1 MELSTSGKSVVDLNT
16 SFVGGNGR
24 NGLQSNGTTNGDLK
38 QISPVLVAFE
48 QELSRFIKYIK
59 KKSEPGL
66 KTKKNDEEPL
76 ARGSNTLFSMWN
88 TYESHLPQSYYQEK
102 LLNTGDFLF
111 FVKEY
116 KLAQFHCYGRYLAK
130 HVQRNLTLS
139 ETAELDADKFY
150 KMHLPNGLD
159 NLASAT
165 MVLRSA
171 LGEAICF
178 YHVNTA
184 EDPKLQALEFLL
196 WACMCLESS
205 VPLLTVKY
213 LTWRSTLY
221 TAVCQC
227 YFDLKVPMH
236 AEAFAKR
243 GLGKVNELQEIEKM
257 STSEATPESEAA
269 FRQAK
274 TKMQVMIFKR
284 VVFETRKRPK
294 GLLRPKTKPNLKD
307 FAHHAWP
314 RTPTE
319 RLMTDLQGTAAKF
332 LAILEA
338 LSETYRRTLHCEAP
352 TPDAEDTAIDV
363 CAELFFAGMEIIAGG
378 GGIKQAL
385 KHDGVIHPSVWEL
398 QNTSIMEL
406 VAKGENGVP
415 LPALVKFV
423 KHAFSYEHW
432 EPFGQLIEP
441 TLQLL
446 QEQSDINSLVDIKTL
461 QLMLALEPFYN
472 TVKKTKKTPAQA
484 DEGETGPHAHGRTGS
499 PLEELTHLADVIQSC
514 SEEPFKSAI
523 LMKDIDMMVDA
534 SLFLWSKC
542 KPHFQRILSSS
553 LENCKQLLND
563 VFFNRWLYIL
573 TVAHTALSWSNA
585 ALFDPILS
593 AEVTLKFSLLLE
605 CKAGTTDNSR
615 VGSTDILETPTIP
628 VSPETVDNKQ
638 EKAEGESPE
647 KPAMG
652 PGSLRSL
659 FTDVSQQMIVA
670 MGGVSVGVREVL
682 NKVLGIL
689 DQGLRDITKARDT
702 VIDTRKRNIA
712 DISWIKEYTWVPV
725 NCEGILTIYKAGN
738 LRWSKGGWQTPIHV
752 MPQKPGMNIGF
763 FWSTC
768 PQGLPS
774 RVNKPKTED
783 GDAEHQDSDLLERMI
798 ETLHMELLFV
808 RHRVAVKLVNL
819 GQEPCEPKRS
829 AKKQKEKPKT
839 GAGSLHFSDAENKLL
854 SECSRNPLSKA
865 MLRMH
870 MAGQAVTSQSHVG
883 TERQTQ
889 LLKESQELI
898 VKCQQQERKVS
909 SWNRQTDDTSDNILP
924 SDVPPAPL
932 LVYRSSAV
940 LVFKPAPFEPKTG
953 EKVAWYR
960 LFARSASGNNVKVR
974 LNDYQLPGTGEEIP
988 ATADIKFFVRGLKAD
1003 EKYMAAVAAYN
1014 EHGKLIG
1021 GSVGLTCRPILAAH
1035 PLPTLMA
1042 WGYLAQLSFAS
1053 GVLSVAKSAASVLW
1067 NHFVKEREI
1076 YEENTNIQTASSDLC
1091 ISLQRVDEDRL
1102 RECSPVLAR
1111 LFLQSI
1117 FISVDIRIREGHL
1130 FCDCLCDSGSLY
1142 NGQVA
1147 RLEECERL
1155 LLAIQVSGWL
1165 NDTALCLQA
1174 VVQCYGLLAPLI
1186 HQKIPAKPV
1195 VQVLLRCHAVLQ
1207 EVPSLTRHRK
1217 SSSTSDSLSHM
1228 IATMTYYIAKILQMW
1243 NEQGVA
1249 GAIIELGKKMLN
1261 IETAPD
1267 SAGTMTTMQAA
1278 AAMATATLGGPP
1290 PSKTTKKKPGAT
1302 KKPKGGGGKGLGKL
1316 EKEAAAFT
1324 ADAQNEELK
1333 ALEAYILKLSQ
1344 QALNRDDE
1352 ELTGSEDPSVLHSVV
1367 ANLPA
1372 QQAYKEVLK
1381 FKRRTRFLGF
1391 YVQVLAKALQEG
1403 LTETALDWTNDTMT
1417 WIVRRNEMLLA
1428 NKPTIV
1434 RQAAAT
1440 AGPEEEKIKKFATA
1454 IVEFSKPPTRSPQKT
1469 RQGETKNEDKE
1480 ETEIV
1485 VRNKQETASRP
1496 PQSQKKSVVPSTV
1509 SRKARRFKGRTA
1521 EEVDIFNAI
1530 ERLQGF
1536 LPEYWR
1542 SSQRRKKLRAV
1553 SCEELPWRAQMGIL
1567 LAGANF
1573 DLFLDKVE
1581 SGQRLADVGDAE
1593 NPLYRPSYMDPDWFG
1608 YATSGTLI
1616 VSWAGAS
1623 RRASPEPPMGFSGS
1637 ARDTPFSQRAPT
1649 GSRSHPREGT
1659 RTGSRVTG
1667 VTGSEGSTAS
1677 KSPMFFLL
1685 SALDHLSRAIVLT
1698 YRGKYWIMLQNAC
1711 RALWNMTQT
1720 VLMRVVAG
1728 TLHLA
1733 EDPLAEGSTDIDVLR
1748 KALWQ
1753 KFYFGAD
1760 RLLDM
1765 MVLIQEQAKTESEQN
1780 KKRDKVKRGDLLINE
1795 KQGLMGGVED
1805 ERGGASLLFEI
1816 PLDNSNVADTRWL
1829 KRFILYAVEMLF
1841 YERKWE
1847 RAVSIILRFNALTRS
1862 RYAESVLPLLIV
1874 AQRKL
1879 HEQINDHGGPSGSQ
1893 PLITVSK
1900 ETGIAEEF
1908 FIKPSEYMSIE
1919 PAVHIDPE
1927 GHDVY
1932 RGSVDALRLVSVPLD
1947 VNKSLQALHQALE
1960 LKHHTARSLD
1970 HSRQLLLCYLAGQQ
1984 EGKRI
1989 RYASKCGTSTRVQ
2002 RGSSRVGFLPS
2013 QVKPP
2018 TDVPLDLTKETF
2030 DSVEDVQTFTLQPS
2044 QLAVVIASYDKTIE
2058 MLQFRKQKSL
2068 AAQAMH
2074 ELGNIMFH
2082 SGNIRAAY
2090 KWWAESLDTI
2100 LNTADSLKT
2109 WRDLTSSSD
2118 TSLKPGAALLQ
2129 RCGLW
2134 GCLLGG
2140 VLAANIAQYIHTS
2153 NLGLRLECCLLSAT
2167 FFKALFCSSL
2177 PHPTAEKDYAL
2188 YEVGAGCEVAE
2199 LIPGI
2204 DLLSNAFRSNGRS
2217 VLAALRWITEE
2228 LARARYL
2235 ITVLP
2240 LITLCL
2246 YFSTH
2251 VARDLQRSVDIRI
2264 LRVRVLTD
2272 LEMFSEAARV
2282 LTSLLRGEKL
2292 PKVSDGGFRTVE
2304 NKTKPPPVFNN
2315 KESVMSAG
2323 NLAVLNYLLD
2333 HRLQPS
2339 LLVLYGPQLT
2349 GQLTIAHAH
2358 LMIAIAATV
2367 YAIPADCHQELTRYL
2382 EAKEEEEAALLELPV
2397 PPLPSQSPTGKKNPK
2412 KKSSDEVIS
2421 LKSSQVAQRR
2431 KLIDP
2436 ATITPELI
2444 KGFLLA
2450 TAELILTNLCD
2461 SLSDAPD
2468 QASFEDEPL
2477 SMSSVD
2483 LEQVCLSRLELAEI
2497 ASQRHH
2503 ALTSGNIVYACMR
2516 ALEDAAILNELDLEK
2531 RAPSLMSS
2539 QVRSAHSTVSGWGG
2553 DHYFHN
2559 QARSRLD
2566 ARLWLTCR
2574 LTLAHGLAEEDSG
2587 MGKLGGSTRS
2597 VTSSIGTC
2605 LHHCRQGLDEAEAF
2619 GDIELMAEF
2628 SLLSVVQNLQQG
2640 KMGPD
2645 LLETLEKVVLSLE
2658 QSPALSF
2665 SGKQLLALTIVQH
2678 ADIRPSGHISS
2689 TMSYLNDPLSA
2700 YTRAMTYL
2708 LEQLTQS
2715 GSDVNLVETSPVRPL
2730 HNIYF
2735 RQLLPLIDLKLRIGR
2750 TLTKQTHLSE
2760 HDRDSN
2766 VIPAEWQTAVRELEL
2781 GLELARTAA
2790 CQRKSIEAQL
2800 LLTLGQVQRQM
2811 LPSGQISPRTVV
2823 NTLVEAVQCTF
2834 ISDHDLGLMKHA
2846 YLEMA
2851 LVLISNA
2858 NTLKP
2863 PKTPEQPPRPAESP
2877 TLGAKEGGRKISKK
2891 GSAKEKG
2898 KKEKETREKNKELDQ
2913 EMRTNG
2919 RLLYACFRNILTV
2932 FNRNYCLIFLD
2943 LIDKSTK
2950 ASDFEMCI
2958 QWFQPELDCV
2968 FVQDPADSQ
2977 SERHRAVCVLYA
2989 FNNKALDLPANP
3001 LVGQVKAGL
3010 YHVIES
3016 RAQALHEKLMA
3027 TLEKAEND
3035 LAPLQSSQTGPGN
3048 LEQNKGRPSKTDPA
3062 QLMVPGNL
3070 EQKPSGTGVTS
3081 RKKKSMG
3088 IRALSAK
3095 QRKDDHIRALL
3106 REHLSEI
3113 RALLQREVPVP
3124 VEEVPFEVNLQNV
3137 DCLEAMFDPSRGN
3150 LSKTT
3155 QAFYTWLSSLL
3166 EN

>member
-1 MELSTSGKSVVDLNT
+1 MEPSASGKSEVNLKT
-16 SFVGGNGR
+16 SFAGGNVS
-24 NGLQSNGTTNGDLK
+24 NGVQSSGTTNGDLK

-59 KKSEPGL
+59 KRSEPGL
-66 KTKKNDEEPL
+66 KTKKSDEEPL
-76 ARGSNTLFSMWN
+76 ARGVVVSLYQYTERSNTLFSMWN
-88 TYESHLPQSYYQEK
+88 TYESRLPQSYYQEK

-111 FVKEY
+111 SVK
-116 KLAQFHCYGRYLAK
+116 
-130 HVQRNLTLS
+130 
-139 ETAELDADKFY
+139 
-150 KMHLPNGLD
+150 
-159 NLASAT
+159 
-165 MVLRSA
+165 LRSA

-178 YHVNTA
+178 YHVNSA
-184 EDPKLQALEFLL
+184 EDPKLQNPDVVYQCVAALKVLRLTTQTSLHKEELCWLVFNGTVHIYSICRHLMACGHSSKALEFLL

-236 AEAFAKR
+236 AESFAKR
-243 GLGKVNELQEIEKM
+243 GLGKVNELQEIESM

-274 TKMQVMIFKR
+274 TKMQIMVFKR

-338 LSETYRRTLHCEAP
+338 LSETHRRTLYCEAP

-378 GGIKQAL
+378 GGIKQAV
-385 KHDGVIHPSVWEL
+385 KHDGVIHPSVLEL

-406 VAKGENGVP
+406 VTKGENGVP

-472 TVKKTKKTPAQA
+472 TVKKTKKTLAQA
-484 DEGETGPHAHGRTGS
+484 EEGETGLHAHVKSGS
-499 PLEELTHLADVIQSC
+499 ALEELTHLADVIHSC

-523 LMKDIDMMVDA
+523 LMKDNDMMVDA
-534 SLFLWSKC
+534 ALFLWSKC
-542 KPHFQRILSSS
+542 KPHFQRILSPS

-573 TVAHTALSWSNA
+573 TVVHTALSWSNA

-593 AEVTLKFSLLLE
+593 AEVTLKFALLLE
-605 CKAGTTDNSR
+605 CKAGVTHNSR
-615 VGSTDILETPTIP
+615 VGSTDIMETLATP
-628 VSPETVDNKQ
+628 VSSEQVANKQ
-638 EKAEGESPE
+638 EKAEADLAE
-647 KPAMG
+647 KLAKD

-659 FTDVSQQMIVA
+659 STDASKQMIVA

-682 NKVLGIL
+682 IKVLGIL

-712 DISWIKEYTWVPV
+712 DISWIKPPSV
-725 NCEGILTIYKAGN
+725 
-738 LRWSKGGWQTPIHV
+738 SKPRREDDG
-752 MPQKPGMNIGF
+752 
-763 FWSTC
+763 
-768 PQGLPS
+768 
-774 RVNKPKTED
+774 TEPL
-783 GDAEHQDSDLLERMI
+783 ESNLLERMI
-798 ETLHMELLFV
+798 EALHMELLFV
-808 RHRVAVKLVNL
+808 RHRIAVKLINL
-819 GQEPCEPKRS
+819 GQEPTEPKRLP
-829 AKKQKEKPKT
+829 KKQKEKPNT
-839 GAGSLHFSDAENKLL
+839 SATSLKFSDAENELL
-854 SECSRNPLSKA
+854 SECNRNPLSKA
-865 MLRMH
+865 LLRMH

-909 SWNRQTDDTSDNILP
+909 SWNRQAEDTSSDIP
-924 SDVPPAPL
+924 SSDVPPAPL

-940 LVFKPAPFEPKTG
+940 LVFKPAPFEPQKG

-988 ATADIKFFVRGLKAD
+988 ATTDVKFYVRGLKAD

-1021 GSVGLTCRPILAAH
+1021 GSIGLTCRPILAAH

-1076 YEENTNIQTASSDLC
+1076 CEESTNIKTASSDLW
-1091 ISLQRVDEDRL
+1091 ISLQRVDEERL
-1102 RECSPVLAR
+1102 QECSPVLAR

-1130 FCDCLCDSGSLY
+1130 FCDCLCDNGPLY
-1142 NGQVA
+1142 GGQVA

-1155 LLAIQVSGWL
+1155 LLAIQVAGWL

-1174 VVQCYGLLAPLI
+1174 VIQCYGLLAPLI

-1217 SSSTSDSLSHM
+1217 SLSTSDSLSHM

-1249 GAIIELGKKMLN
+1249 AAIIELGKKMLSL
-1261 IETAPD
+1261 ETAPD

-1278 AAMATATLGGPP
+1278 TAMATVTLGGPL
-1290 PSKTTKKKPGAT
+1290 PSKSTKKKPGAT
-1302 KKPKGGGGKGLGKL
+1302 KKPKVGGGKGLGKL

-1403 LTETALDWTNDTMT
+1403 LTEAALDWSNDTMT

-1428 NKPTIV
+1428 NKSTIV
-1434 RQAAAT
+1434 RQVAAT
-1440 AGPEEEKIKKFATA
+1440 AGPEEEKIKKFATS
-1454 IVEFSKPPTRSPQKT
+1454 IIEFSKPITRSLQKT
-1469 RQGETKNEDKE
+1469 RHEETRDGEKE

-1485 VRNKQETASRP
+1485 VRNKQETGSRP
-1496 PQSQKKSVVPSTV
+1496 PPSQKKSLVLSTV
-1509 SRKARRFKGRTA
+1509 AGKA
-1521 EEVDIFNAI
+1521 V
-1530 ERLQGF
+1530 ERLQSS

-1581 SGQRLADVGDAE
+1581 SGQRLADAGDAK
-1593 NPLYRPSYMDPDWFG
+1593 NPFYRPSYMDPDWFG
-1608 YATSGTLI
+1608 YGTSGTLI

-1637 ARDTPFSQRAPT
+1637 AIDTPYSEHSPT
-1649 GSRSHPREGT
+1649 GSRSHLRERA
-1659 RTGSRVTG
+1659 RTGSKVTG
-1667 VTGSEGSTAS
+1667 VTGSEVSTVS

-1698 YRGKYWIMLQNAC
+1698 YRGKYWTMLQNAC

-1765 MVLIQEQAKTESEQN
+1765 MVLIQEQAKTESDQN
-1780 KKRDKVKRGDLLINE
+1780 RKRDKVKKGDLVINE
-1795 KQGLMGGVED
+1795 QQGLMGGVED

-1816 PLDNSNVADTRWL
+1816 PLDNTNVADTRWL
-1829 KRFILYAVEMLF
+1829 KRFILYTVEMLF

-1847 RAVSIILRFNALTRS
+1847 RTISIILRFNALTRS
-1862 RYAESVLPLLIV
+1862 RYAESVLPLLIT

-1879 HEQINDHGGPSGSQ
+1879 QKQINDHGGPSESQ
-1893 PLITVSK
+1893 PVITISK
-1900 ETGIAEEF
+1900 ETGISEEF
-1908 FIKPSEYMSIE
+1908 FVKPAEYMSIE

-1932 RGSVDALRLVSVPLD
+1932 SGSLDALRLVSVPLD

-1984 EGKRI
+1984 EGR
-1989 RYASKCGTSTRVQ
+1989 SSTRVQ
-2002 RGSSRVGFLPS
+2002 RGSSRVGFKPR

-2030 DSVEDVQTFTLQPS
+2030 DAVEDVQTFPLQPS

-2100 LNTADSLKT
+2100 LNTVDSLKT

-2118 TSLKPGAALLQ
+2118 TLLKPGAALLQ

-2140 VLAANIAQYIHTS
+2140 VLASNIAQYIHTS

-2167 FFKALFCSSL
+2167 LFKALFCSSL

-2204 DLLSNAFRSNGRS
+2204 DLLSDAFRSNGRS

-2228 LARARYL
+2228 LTRARYL
-2235 ITVLP
+2235 IMVLP

-2251 VARDLQRSVDIRI
+2251 VARDLQRSVDARI

-2272 LEMFSEAARV
+2272 LGMFSEAAKV

-2304 NKTKPPPVFNN
+2304 NETTPPPVFNN
-2315 KESVMSAG
+2315 RESLMSEE
-2323 NLAVLNYLLD
+2323 NLTVLNYLLD

-2339 LLVLYGPQLT
+2339 LSVLYGPQLT

-2367 YAIPADCHQELTRYL
+2367 YAIPSDCHQELARYL
-2382 EAKEEEEAALLELPV
+2382 ESKEEEEAALLSELPV
-2397 PPLPSQSPTGKKNPK
+2397 PSPPSQSQNGKKTSR
-2412 KKSSDEVIS
+2412 KKSSEEVTS
-2421 LKSSQVAQRR
+2421 VKSSQIAQERR
-2431 KLIDP
+2431 LIDP

-2444 KGFLLA
+2444 KGFLLT

-2461 SLSDAPD
+2461 SPSEAPY
-2468 QASFEDEPL
+2468 QGSLEDE
-2477 SMSSVD
+2477 
-2483 LEQVCLSRLELAEI
+2483 R
-2497 ASQRHH
+2497 
-2503 ALTSGNIVYACMR
+2503 
-2516 ALEDAAILNELDLEK
+2516 
-2531 RAPSLMSS
+2531 
-2539 QVRSAHSTVSGWGG
+2539 
-2553 DHYFHN
+2553 
-2559 QARSRLD
+2559 
-2566 ARLWLTCR
+2566 
-2574 LTLAHGLAEEDSG
+2574 
-2587 MGKLGGSTRS
+2587 
-2597 VTSSIGTC
+2597 
-2605 LHHCRQGLDEAEAF
+2605 LDEAEAF

-2640 KMGPD
+2640 KMGQD
-2645 LLETLEKVVLSLE
+2645 MLETLEKIILSLE
-2658 QSPALSF
+2658 QSPVLSF
-2665 SGKQLLALTIVQH
+2665 SGKRLLSLAIIQH
-2678 ADIRPSGHISS
+2678 ADIRPSGHLSS
-2689 TMSYLNDPLSA
+2689 TLSYLNDPLSA
-2700 YTRAMTYL
+2700 YTRAMNYL
-2708 LEQLTQS
+2708 L
-2715 GSDVNLVETSPVRPL
+2715 D
-2730 HNIYF
+2730 
-2735 RQLLPLIDLKLRIGR
+2735 QLLPLIDLKLRIGR
-2750 TLTKQTHLSE
+2750 TLIKQTHRSE
-2760 HDRDSN
+2760 HNRDSN
-2766 VIPAEWQTAVRELEL
+2766 VIPADWQIAFRELEL

-2790 CQRKSIEAQL
+2790 CQRKPVEAQL

-2811 LPSGQISPRTVV
+2811 FQSGQISPHTVV
-2823 NTLVEAVQCTF
+2823 KTLVETVQCTF
-2834 ISDHDLGLMKHA
+2834 ISDHDLGLMKQA

-2858 NTLKP
+2858 NTFKP
-2863 PKTPEQPPRPAESP
+2863 PKTPEQPPRRTETP
-2877 TLGAKEGGRKISKK
+2877 TSSVKEGGRKMSKK
-2891 GSAKEKG
+2891 GSGKEKE
-2898 KKEKETREKNKELDQ
+2898 KKEKETREKNRELDK
-2913 EMRTNG
+2913 EMRTAWAAIRAAG
-2919 RLLYACFRNILTV
+2919 VVSSAQYKIKILTGDPEITALKLSEKAASSV
-2932 FNRNYCLIFLD
+2932 PGLALFDLLGTDDVIKNSEDGTLVAQDGIVTMGTIINNSNRVQITWLHLLGYLSVLRRQCSYAALGVHSED
-2943 LIDKSTK
+2943 EESSSKGST
-2950 ASDFEMCI
+2950 S
-2958 QWFQPELDCV
+2958 
-2968 FVQDPADSQ
+2968 
-2977 SERHRAVCVLYA
+2977 VLPFFSA
-2989 FNNKALDLPANP
+2989 NKAL
-3001 LVGQVKAGL
+3001 
-3010 YHVIES
+3010 
-3016 RAQALHEKLMA
+3016 KLSNMHSFLRSELGPYA
-3027 TLEKAEND
+3027 AECC
-3035 LAPLQSSQTGPGN
+3035 
-3048 LEQNKGRPSKTDPA
+3048 
-3062 QLMVPGNL
+3062 
-3070 EQKPSGTGVTS
+3070 GVFPPEV
-3081 RKKKSMG
+3081 
-3088 IRALSAK
+3088 
-3095 QRKDDHIRALL
+3095 LL
-3106 REHLSEI
+3106 
-3113 RALLQREVPVP
+3113 
-3124 VEEVPFEVNLQNV
+3124 N
-3137 DCLEAMFDPSRGN
+3137 
-3150 LSKTT
+3150 
-3155 QAFYTWLSSLL
+3155 
-3166 EN
+3166 